1 MSNRKAASVL
11 SFICPGLGQLYR
23 HEVLKGM
30 SFIMI
35 CALLILS
42 LFFLSPPLPLLYYLG
57 ISILLL
63 IWLVNIVDAYVDDAF
78 LMERAKRLT
87 WQRTLALLPVGVIFA
102 AMIILIA
109 LWANDFSETNRR
121 LVAGASL
128 RTIQNARPPADDQNV
143 TESSVENDKTGT
155 FSIQVASFRELWRA
169 KEVYHDLLDKEYT
182 VNIEQVV
189 SADEVWHRI
198 LVGKFSHEEGAMS
211 FMKTLY
217 ERERFSNMVV
227 RQRTASKEQ

>member
-1 MSNRKAASVL
+1 
-11 SFICPGLGQLYR
+11 
-23 HEVLKGM
+23 
-30 SFIMI
+30 MI

-78 LMERAKRLT
+78 LMERARRLT

-102 AMIILIA
+102 AMIILMA
-109 LWANDFSETNRR
+109 LWASDFSETNRR

-128 RTIQNARPPADDQNV
+128 RTIQNARPPADSQNV
-143 TESSVENDKTGT
+143 TESIVEKNETGE

-169 KEVYHDLLDKEYT
+169 KEVYHDLLDKAYT
-182 VNIEQVV
+182 VNMEQVV
-189 SADEVWHRI
+189 SANETWHRI
-198 LVGKFSHEEGAMS
+198 LIGKFGDEEGAMS

-227 RQRTASKEQ
+227 RRRTSFKE

>member
-1 MSNRKAASVL
+1 VASVL

-23 HEVLKGM
+23 REVLKGM

-42 LFFLSPPLPLLYYLG
+42 LFFLSPPLSLLYYSG

-63 IWLVNIVDAYVDDAF
+63 IWLVNIIDAYVDDAF
-78 LMERAKRLT
+78 LMERERRLT

-102 AMIILIA
+102 AMVILIL
-109 LWANDFSETNRR
+109 LWVHDFSETNRR
-121 LVAGASL
+121 LVADAYL
-128 RTIQNARPPADDQNV
+128 KTTQNVRTPADSQNL
-143 TESSVENDKTGT
+143 TGSTVENDKTGG
-155 FSIQVASFRELWRA
+155 FSIQVVSFRELWRA
-169 KEVYHDLLDKEYT
+169 EEVYHGLLDKGYT
-182 VNIEQVV
+182 ANIEQME
-189 SADEVWHRI
+189 SADEVWHRV
-198 LVGKFSHEEGAMS
+198 LVGNFSDEEGAMS

-227 RQRTASKEQ
+227 RRRSSSKEQ